1 MSFKK
6 KLFTT
11 IGPLVLAFGIL
22 GGIFLSPFKFSETS
36 PKVIEE
42 ASTSMA
48 VNVIKGNILK
58 NKAMGTGEYVPFF
71 GSSELSRFNAF
82 HPSVLATKYD
92 RNYRPFLL
100 GAAGTQSLSQFL
112 MLQSMAD
119 EMVGKK
125 AVFIISPQWFVKG
138 GVSKEMFS
146 LYFSPLQTYQWAKHV
161 DQIGDSEIYTAKRLL
176 KFSSVRSDTTMKTLL
191 SQIAQGKPLSTTQ
204 KKLCQVKLNVL
215 NREDELFGHL
225 GMLGKQ
231 GKIKKEEKLLPA
243 NYDLDQLDK
252 LAFRIGEDS
261 TKSNKFQITDNF
273 YKKRIV
279 PVQKSLKGSQK
290 DFDYRQSPE
299 FGDFQL
305 FLAEVARLKMD
316 VLFVIPPVNAR
327 WSEYTGLSTEM
338 LDQFSLKI
346 NKQLKDQGFDNVLDF
361 TQDRGE
367 DYFMEDTI
375 HIGWRGWVAL
385 DKVVAPFLAEPESE
399 RPNYHLNSYYFSKEW
414 KKLRPSEIN

>member
-11 IGPLVLAFGIL
+11 VGPLVLAFGIL

-58 NKAMGTGEYVPFF
+58 NKAMATDTYVPFF

-146 LYFSPLQTYQWAKHV
+146 LYFSPLQTYQWAKNV
-161 DQIGDSEIYTAKRLL
+161 EQIDNSDIYTAQRLL

-191 SQIAQGKPLSTTQ
+191 SQIAQGKPLSATQ
-204 KKLCQVKLNVL
+204 KKMCQMKLNVL

-231 GKIKKEEKLLPA
+231 GKIKKEAKLLPPT
-243 NYDLDQLDK
+243 YDLGQLDK
-252 LAFRIGEDS
+252 LAFEIGQES
-261 TKSNKFQITDNF
+261 TKSNQFQITDKF
-273 YKKRIV
+273 YQKRIV
-279 PVQKSLKGSQK
+279 PVQKSLAGSQK

-299 FGDFQL
+299 FADFQL
-305 FLAEVARLKMD
+305 FLSEVARLKMD

-346 NKQLKDQGFDNVLDF
+346 NQQLKEQGFDQVLDF

-375 HIGWRGWVAL
+375 HIGWRGWVAM
-385 DKVVAPFLAEPESE
+385 DQEVAPFLADTKSRGPE
-399 RPNYHLNSYYFSKEW
+399 YQLDSYYFSKEW
-414 KKLRPSEIN
+414 GKALPTVK

>member
-11 IGPLVLAFGIL
+11 VGPLILAFAIL

-58 NKAMGTGEYVPFF
+58 NKAMATDDYVPFF

-82 HPSVLATKYD
+82 HPSVLADKYD

-112 MLQSMAD
+112 MLQSMGD

-125 AVFIISPQWFVKG
+125 AVFIISPQWFVNK

-146 LYFSPLQTYQWAKHV
+146 LYFSPLQTYEWAKDV
-161 DQIGDSEIYTAKRLL
+161 DQVEESDRYTAKRLL

-191 SQIAQGKPLSTTQ
+191 SQIAQGKSLSDTQ
-204 KKLCQVKLNVL
+204 KKMCQMRLNVL

-225 GMLGKQ
+225 GMIGKQ
-231 GKIKKEEKLLPA
+231 GKIKKEEHLLPGK
-243 NYDLDQLDK
+243 YDLIELDK
-252 LAFRIGEDS
+252 LAYEFGKTS
-261 TKSNKFQITDNF
+261 TISNEFQITDKF
-273 YKKRIV
+273 YQKRII
-279 PVQKSLKGSQK
+279 PVKKSLAGSQK

-299 FGDFQL
+299 FSDFQL
-305 FLAEVARLKMD
+305 FLSEVARLKMD

-327 WSEYTGLSTEM
+327 WSEYTGLSTDM
-338 LDQFSLKI
+338 LDQFSQKI
-346 NKQLKDQGFDNVLDF
+346 NKQLNDQGFNHVLDF

-385 DKVVAPFLAEPESE
+385 DKEVVPFLAKRRSE
-399 RPNYHLNSYYFSKEW
+399 APNYQIDNYYLSEEW
-414 KKLRPSEIN
+414 QKLPPADIN